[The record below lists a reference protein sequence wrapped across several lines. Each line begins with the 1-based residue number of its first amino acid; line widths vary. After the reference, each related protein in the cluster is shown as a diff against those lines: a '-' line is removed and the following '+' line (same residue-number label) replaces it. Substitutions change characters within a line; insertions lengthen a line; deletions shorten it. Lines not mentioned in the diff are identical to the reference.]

1 MIILIFCHLYFK
13 LLDLSMQVGD
23 ISVILLVLQVMLIGS
38 FSGLVTLGN
47 DCSLELTSS
56 DFGNVE
62 GFLMLISDWWNI
74 LKFIFNLIQGSDWNL

>member
-1 MIILIFCHLYFK
+1 MIILIFCHLNFK

-23 ISVILLVLQVMLIGS
+23 ISVVLLVLQVMLIGS
-38 FSGLVTLGN
+38 FSSLVTLGN

-62 GFLMLISDWWNI
+62 GFLMLISD
-74 LKFIFNLIQGSDWNL
+74 